1 MPFVYRSACVVVLFT
16 APIAIGLYSVVL
28 SDAKIGNREF
38 ELGLRWLLTT
48 LTGCDSTA
56 EIRQEILT
64 VPKIGE
70 SIGFGPSFNG
80 Y

>member
-1 MPFVYRSACVVVLFT
+1 MVVLFT